1 MTPKKTTKS
10 VSVLLPKSV
19 SPEVKPR
26 TRAKS
31 TTTKTN
37 LPTADLAP
45 KAAVKPRHTSA
56 SGRKA
61 VMEVNET
68 ASTSILNLDRFVS
81 SDEVATR
88 AYHIWLESGC
98 PEGTSTEDWLTA
110 ESELRTMAA
119 SAS

>member
-1 MTPKKTTKS
+1 MTPKKTTQS

-19 SPEVKPR
+19 SSEVKPR

-45 KAAVKPRHTSA
+45 KAAAKPRHTSA

-81 SDEVATR
+81 SNEVATR